1 MAETTMVVTPED
13 LLAGASTVFEV
24 AVPINLLQQ
33 PTNSDIAEPLVVQLQ
48 PITIGTFNL
57 IMKAAKNDPGLI
69 PLLMIKESMVKPA
82 LSLEHVKKMQLGLV
96 NFLIAQIRSISG
108 LTEKKT

>member
-1 MAETTMVVTPED
+1 MLEQSLAVTPED
-13 LLAGASTVFEV
+13 LLAGTSTVFDV
-24 AVPINLLQQ
+24 TVPTDLLQTKD
-33 PTNSDIAEPLVVQLQ
+33 PAEPLVVQLR

-69 PLLMIKESMVKPA
+69 PLCMIKEAMVSPA

-96 NFLIAQIRSISG
+96 NFLIAEIRHISG
-108 LTEKKT
+108 LSEKKP

>member
-1 MAETTMVVTPED
+1 MVVTPED
-13 LLAGASTVFEV
+13 LLAGASTVFDV
-24 AVPINLLQQ
+24 AVPVDLLQQ
-33 PTNSDIAEPLVVQLQ
+33 PIHSGTAEPLIVQLQ

-82 LSLEHVKKMQLGLV
+82 LSLEHVKNMQLGLV
-96 NFLIAQIRSISG
+96 NFLITQIRGISG